1 MNAETDFATDRQLEL
16 RSPVKRA
23 GGRAGR
29 AARRAK
35 CVASP
40 VIAKRVIPT
49 YELLDEE
56 ELQKLEAHADWIL
69 KEIGI
74 EFRGDEEALALFRV
88 ASATVDG
95 ERVRFDPGHAHAL
108 CATAPRQ
115 FQMLGRDP
123 ARTITLGRRSSCVD
137 AQLWAALC
145 QRSKQGPSICNA

>member
-1 MNAETDFATDRQLEL
+1 LNAQTDFATDRQLEL

-56 ELQKLEAHADWIL
+56 ELQKLEAHAD
-69 KEIGI
+69 
-74 EFRGDEEALALFRV
+74 
-88 ASATVDG
+88 
-95 ERVRFDPGHAHAL
+95 
-108 CATAPRQ
+108 
-115 FQMLGRDP
+115 
-123 ARTITLGRRSSCVD
+123 
-137 AQLWAALC
+137 
-145 QRSKQGPSICNA
+145 

>member
-1 MNAETDFATDRQLEL
+1 
-16 RSPVKRA
+16 
-23 GGRAGR
+23 
-29 AARRAK
+29 
-35 CVASP
+35 

-95 ERVRFDPGHAHAL
+95 ERVRFDSGHAHAL